1 MIGVI
6 VLAIHFCCENLEEA
20 IRRAEGFTG
29 AESGP
34 IYPEDVLR
42 IKKLNAK
49 HFGITSLEGFQ
60 YLVNLQALDLESNK
74 VRDLTPLENLFNLQ
88 ELNFNDNQVS
98 ALAPLKNLF
107 NLQHLWFKGNR
118 VSDLT
123 PLQNLINLQ
132 TLNFEGNQVSA
143 LAPLQN
149 LINLQGLYFDGNQ
162 VSDLAPL
169 QNLVNLQGLGFE
181 GNQVSDLAL
190 LKNLFNLQHL
200 WFKGNRVSDL
210 TPLQNLINLQ
220 TLNFESNQVSD
231 LAPLQNLV
239 NLRKLY
245 FDNNQVSDL
254 APLRNLVN
262 LRKLYFDN
270 NQVSDLALLK
280 NLFNLQHLW
289 FKGNRVSDL
298 TPLRNL
304 VNLQQLWLD
313 GNQISDLTPLRNL
326 VNLLIHGFQNM
337 NDINTLVGRGVMVME
352 SGNGA
357 EKDYLSIS
365 ELSKKTELPTAT
377 IRRWVTTYKDIF
389 GRFIKPIGE
398 FIYYEP
404 NIVEW
409 LKKVQ
414 ELYDAGMK
422 ESLID
427 EWYTFVTEENNLSNS
442 LSISE
447 LSKVTGIPAVTI
459 RQWVSFTHDRV
470 FDEYVMTDIGGFL
483 LFDPGIVKQLEAARD
498 IYRDCP
504 ENGENY
510 VNFIFK
516 HNCSL
521 LDRDFG

>member
-1 MIGVI
+1 MI
-6 VLAIHFCCENLEEA
+6 VLAINFECKILEKE
-20 IRRAEGFTG
+20 IRRARGFTG
-29 AESGP
+29 SKSGP
-34 IYPEDVLR
+34 IYPEDVLK
-42 IKKLNAK
+42 IKNLPVKN
-49 HFGITSLEGFQ
+49 FGITSLEGIQ
-60 YLVNLQALDLESNK
+60 HLVNLQAIDLGCNS
-74 VRDLTPLENLFNLQ
+74 
-88 ELNFNDNQVS
+88 
-98 ALAPLKNLF
+98 
-107 NLQHLWFKGNR
+107 

-123 PLQNLINLQ
+123 PLQNLVNLQ
-132 TLNFEGNQVSA
+132 RLWFEGNQ
-143 LAPLQN
+143 
-149 LINLQGLYFDGNQ
+149 
-162 VSDLAPL
+162 
-169 QNLVNLQGLGFE
+169 
-181 GNQVSDLAL
+181 
-190 LKNLFNLQHL
+190 
-200 WFKGNRVSDL
+200 VSDL
-210 TPLQNLINLQ
+210 TPLQNL
-220 TLNFESNQVSD
+220 
-231 LAPLQNLV
+231 V
-239 NLRKLY
+239 NLRELY

-254 APLRNLVN
+254 TPLQNLVN
-262 LRKLYFDN
+262 LQILYFN
-270 NQVSDLALLK
+270 VNQVSDLTPLQ
-280 NLFNLQHLW
+280 NLVNLQQLG
-289 FKGNRVSDL
+289 FNVNQVSDLTPLRNLINLQRLSFNGNQVSDL

-427 EWYTFVTEENNLSNS
+427 EWYTFVTEENDLSNS